1 MSLREVKKKC
11 AELNRI
17 YFSGKCLEKLER
29 PDLIIENNH
38 IETFQFKGKIK
49 SKQNILN
56 IDSVLYK
63 IIELDDSNQEL
74 NTKEEYGSIIS
85 RSEPVESNG
94 DYLILF
100 ENSSP
105 LKDSTNYKISIK
117 LNTEISS
124 YSSPFSASVKIKTKC
139 KLKTYEE
146 CSSNCSSG
154 NCGPTD
160 FRSEVYINDKDP
172 TVSKW
177 PYFKVPNI
185 VPIEN
190 QLPAENTTACK

>member
-139 KLKTYEE
+139 K
-146 CSSNCSSG
+146 
-154 NCGPTD
+154 
-160 FRSEVYINDKDP
+160 
-172 TVSKW
+172 
-177 PYFKVPNI
+177 
-185 VPIEN
+185 
-190 QLPAENTTACK
+190 